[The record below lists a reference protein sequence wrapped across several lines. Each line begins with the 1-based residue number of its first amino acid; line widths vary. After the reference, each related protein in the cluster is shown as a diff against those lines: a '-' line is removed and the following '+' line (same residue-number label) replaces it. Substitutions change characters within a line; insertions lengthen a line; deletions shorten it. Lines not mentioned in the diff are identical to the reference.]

1 MSLQSYRYNHSI
13 APSFCDLL
21 FNWDTK
27 ASQIHQI
34 VVAYRTVVLNWPSP
48 SESTFKKG
56 LDQSWLCY
64 FWNVNLIANE
74 RLSYIIQG
82 QIWVIS
88 LICEFTYVLWYR
100 KCSFTKSLTPSEA
113 FSVFLWQMRIK
124 PSLKFMPKAFNHRVT
139 VQTNFFWIALY
150 SNAPW

>member
-1 MSLQSYRYNHSI
+1 MSLQSYIYNHTI

-21 FNWDTK
+21 FHWDAK
-27 ASQIHQI
+27 IHQIHQI
-34 VVAYRTVVLNWPSP
+34 VVAYRTVVLNRPSP

-64 FWNVNLIANE
+64 FWNVNLIANG

-88 LICEFTYVLWYR
+88 LMCDFTDVL
-100 KCSFTKSLTPSEA
+100 
-113 FSVFLWQMRIK
+113 
-124 PSLKFMPKAFNHRVT
+124 
-139 VQTNFFWIALY
+139 
-150 SNAPW
+150 